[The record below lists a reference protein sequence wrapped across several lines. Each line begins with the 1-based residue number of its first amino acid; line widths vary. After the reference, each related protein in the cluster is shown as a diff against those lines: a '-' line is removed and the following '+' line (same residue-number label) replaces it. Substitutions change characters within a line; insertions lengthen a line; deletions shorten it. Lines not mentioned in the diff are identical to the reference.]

1 MQPNATML
9 PNVSTNADAADIAP
23 TLRISNLNVY
33 YGESHILRNVDF
45 TVQPGQMVCLIGR
58 NGVGKTTM
66 LKTIM
71 GLLKAR
77 SGSIEFQGQ
86 SLDRL
91 SPDRRA
97 RLGIGYV
104 PQGRE
109 VIPKLTVKENLLI
122 GLEAL
127 GDRATK
133 SSRIPDEIFELFPV
147 LKKMLSRMGGDLSGG
162 QQQQLAI
169 ARALMG
175 QPKLLVLD
183 EPTEGIQPSIIL
195 DIEDAV
201 RHVVETMGI
210 SVLLVEQ
217 HLHFVRKAD
226 WYYAMQK
233 GGIVAAGP
241 TEELSNTVI
250 QQFLAV

>member
-1 MQPNATML
+1 MIGTQGMVMESVAPPDIML
-9 PNVSTNADAADIAP
+9 RVSGV
-23 TLRISNLNVY
+23 NVY
-33 YGESHILRNVDF
+33 YGESHILRDVDLSV
-45 TVQPGQMVCLIGR
+45 TPGQMVCLIGR
-58 NGVGKTTM
+58 NGVGKTTL

-71 GLLKAR
+71 GLLKPKTGEIYFKGKPLNKV
-77 SGSIEFQGQ
+77 ST
-86 SLDRL
+86 DK
-91 SPDRRA
+91 RA

-109 VIPKLTVKENLLI
+109 VIPRVTVKENLLL

-127 GDRATK
+127 PQGRK
-133 SSRIPDEIFELFPV
+133 GKPEIPDDIFELFPV
-147 LKKMLSRMGGDLSGG
+147 LETMLSRMGGDLSGG

-175 QPKLLVLD
+175 RPQLLVLD

-195 DIEDAV
+195 EIEAAV
-201 RHVVETMGI
+201 RGIIQRTGI

-217 HLHFVRKAD
+217 HLHFVRQAD
-226 WYYAMQK
+226 RYYAMQK
-233 GGIVAAGP
+233 GGIVASGA
-241 TEELSNTVI
+241 TKDLSQEVI